1 MRYVVSDIHGNY
13 ELLVKLLKKINFSE
27 DDTLFVLGD
36 VIDMWQIDLFLV
48 YNYSNFSLH
57 ASN

>member
-36 VIDMWQIDLFLV
+36 VIDILVFEMLCIDQ
-48 YNYSNFSLH
+48 
-57 ASN
+57 